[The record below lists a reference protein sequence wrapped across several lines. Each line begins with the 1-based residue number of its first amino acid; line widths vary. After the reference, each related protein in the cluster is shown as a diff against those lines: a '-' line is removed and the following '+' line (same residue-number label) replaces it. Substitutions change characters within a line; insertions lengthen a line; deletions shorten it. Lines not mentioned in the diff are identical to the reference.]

1 MLFVLRHILPFF
13 CPWTWEETLNE
24 LSMCFFQ
31 TTVKEFKTKIA
42 DEMVK
47 CVGFNSVLYCFVVVY
62 KTPIDV
68 NCCGVFAKSWHFLL
82 RLSIRLTSWGDRK
95 TINQPGKCKKY
106 FVVRLVSLE
115 LLFTCWFWG

>member
-62 KTPIDV
+62 MRRFRQIMRL
-68 NCCGVFAKSWHFLL
+68 FA
-82 RLSIRLTSWGDRK
+82 SIIGTFDKLGRS
-95 TINQPGKCKKY
+95 
-106 FVVRLVSLE
+106 
-115 LLFTCWFWG
+115 